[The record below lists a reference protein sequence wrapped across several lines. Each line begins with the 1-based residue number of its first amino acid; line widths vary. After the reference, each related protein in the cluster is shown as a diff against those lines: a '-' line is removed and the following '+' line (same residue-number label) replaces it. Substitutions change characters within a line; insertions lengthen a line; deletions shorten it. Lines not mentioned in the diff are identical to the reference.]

1 MIAHSPLQLA
11 GAATKE
17 RVSAPVE
24 PAARLARWLSARHS
38 LAVEAASLLV
48 LYATYE
54 AARGLVAGN
63 RRVAIDHAH
72 TVAALERKLHL
83 FVEPNVQ
90 HAARALPGLL
100 TFLGG
105 AYLTLHLSVTAGLL
119 LWLHQRRRAAFARIR
134 TTLLV
139 ASALA
144 LIGFVLFPTAP
155 PRLAGIGIAD
165 TVSSGHVDLNE
176 GLISSL
182 YNPFA
187 AVPSLHIGYA
197 LIAAAALIRFG
208 NTRIARLTGV
218 LYPLLVLL
226 VVVATGNHFL
236 FDAAT
241 GAIVVVAAYVAAS
254 AIGRSGTGAATE
266 TVDRAPAFYR
276 LPHLAAAQ
284 HLRPSE
290 EERAA

>member
-1 MIAHSPLQLA
+1 LIAHPPLQLA
-11 GAATKE
+11 GAAPKE
-17 RVSAPVE
+17 RG
-24 PAARLARWLSARHS
+24 PARVKPPARIARWLSARHS
-38 LAVEAASLLV
+38 LPVEAATVLA

-90 HAARALPGLL
+90 HAAGALPGLL

-119 LWLHQRRRAAFARIR
+119 LWLHRRRPAAFARIR
-134 TTLLV
+134 TTLLF

-155 PRLAGIGIAD
+155 PRLAGLGIAD
-165 TVSSGHVDLNE
+165 TVSGGHVDLNK

-187 AVPSLHIGYA
+187 AVPSMHIGYA
-197 LIAAAALIRFG
+197 LIAAAAFLRLG
-208 NTRIARLTGV
+208 NTRIVQLTGV
-218 LYPLLVLL
+218 VYPLLVLL
-226 VVVATGNHFL
+226 VIVATGNHFF

-241 GAIVVVAAYVAAS
+241 GALVVVAAYL
-254 AIGRSGTGAATE
+254 AATAIAKGE
-266 TVDRAPAFYR
+266 AAAVTATADPAAAVCR
-276 LPHLAAAQ
+276 LPHLTTAQRPADDELAA
-284 HLRPSE
+284 
-290 EERAA
+290 